1 VGPPRGPYAAP
12 VAALL
17 ALLSSVLW
25 GSSDFFG
32 GLASRRL
39 PAVLVVG
46 WSQGAGL
53 VGVTAVAVLRG
64 ATDDPSGWLVWSVLA
79 GVCGAV
85 GLVAFYT
92 ALAIGT
98 MGVVSPI
105 AALGV
110 VVPVVVGLL
119 GGDRPSTLQAGGM
132 VLGLLG
138 ALAASG
144 PELSG
149 RGLFRARARS
159 VRTELETGS
168 RGRTLLPEP
177 DRAAAPARSVWLAC
191 AAGLAF
197 GVALLGIQRGA
208 DHSPLMTLVGMRASS
223 VGTFAA
229 GALLLRR
236 TVGVPAR
243 MLPLLI
249 AVGLVDAGANL
260 AFAFATVRGLP
271 SVVAVIGALY
281 PVATVLLG
289 RFVLG
294 ERLAPVQQ
302 LGVGLAMGGVA
313 LLAAG

>member
-1 VGPPRGPYAAP
+1 M
-12 VAALL
+12 AALL

-46 WSQGAGL
+46 WSQSFGL
-53 VGVTAVAVLRG
+53 VGVVLVALVAG
-64 ATDDPSGWLVWSVLA
+64 ATDDPSGWLLWSLFA

-110 VVPVVVGLL
+110 VVPVLVGLL
-119 GGDRPSTLQAGGM
+119 SGDRPSTLQAGGM

-144 PELSG
+144 PELSTS
-149 RGLFRARARS
+149 GLLRARARS
-159 VRTELETGS
+159 VRQEVSMGGRGS
-168 RGRTLLPEP
+168 TLLPEP

-208 DHSPLMTLVGMRASS
+208 DHSPLMTLVGMRAAST
-223 VGTFAA
+223 GTFVL

-236 TVGVPAR
+236 PVGAPVR
-243 MLPLLI
+243 MMPMLA
-249 AVGLVDAGANL
+249 AVGLVDAAANL
-260 AFAFATVRGLP
+260 AFAYATVRGLP

-294 ERLAPVQQ
+294 ERMARVQQ
-302 LGVGLAMGGVA
+302 LGVALAMGGVV
-313 LLAAG
+313 LLAVG